1 MLHVKFS
8 PFTEVVSKRRALR
21 IIQESYIRESDC
33 VQVTYKGQEIYVY
46 EHERIAFPASEEV
59 LNELKYNNK

>member
-8 PFTEVVSKRRALR
+8 PFSEVVSKRRALR
-21 IIQESYIRESDC
+21 MIQESYIRESDC

>member
-8 PFTEVVSKRRALR
+8 PFTEVVSKRKALCM
-21 IIQESYIRESDC
+21 IQESCIRESDC
-33 VQVTYKGQEIYVY
+33 VQVTYKGQEVYVY

>member
-8 PFTEVVSKRRALR
+8 KFTEVVSERKALR
-21 IIQESYIRESDC
+21 MIQESRICESDC
-33 VQVTYKGQEIYVY
+33 VQVTYKGQEVYVY
-46 EHERIAFPASEEV
+46 EHEHVAFPASEEV

>member
-8 PFTEVVSKRRALR
+8 PFTEIVSKRRALR
-21 IIQESYIRESDC
+21 MIQESYIRESDC

>member
-21 IIQESYIRESDC
+21 MIQESYIRESDC
-33 VQVTYKGQEIYVY
+33 VQVTYKGQEVYVY
-46 EHERIAFPASEEV
+46 EHERIAFPATEQV